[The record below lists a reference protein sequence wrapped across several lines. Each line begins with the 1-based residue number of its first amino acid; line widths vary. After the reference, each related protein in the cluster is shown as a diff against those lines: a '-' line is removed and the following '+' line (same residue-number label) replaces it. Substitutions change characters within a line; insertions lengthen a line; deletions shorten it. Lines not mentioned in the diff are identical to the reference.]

1 MGRWGCWHHR
11 WVIAS
16 YWDAVVCYTGWN
28 AACIRESNRKASRT
42 LIKNPSLSSIWYV
55 MSPKGR
61 DRHSGSWFFCEG
73 ETLDDTTK
81 VYKSDIIFWSMAKDF
96 LNLCTWRCCVLQEPH
111 PQFTSTKQTYRT
123 CDGGFKDGHYPQY
136 LLAICPIFFRPVL
149 KGARLPK
156 GIAPP
161 NLPTGTENHFPSID
175 FHIMFFLVSS
185 Q

>member
-111 PQFTSTKQTYRT
+111 PQIIHLDQANLQNLWWRFQ
-123 CDGGFKDGHYPQY
+123 GWP
-136 LLAICPIFFRPVL
+136 
-149 KGARLPK
+149 
-156 GIAPP
+156 
-161 NLPTGTENHFPSID
+161 LPTVLASYLSDFLQTRVERSTPTQGHCTSKFTHRNRESFSKHWFPYHV
-175 FHIMFFLVSS
+175 FPC
-185 Q
+185 